1 MSLEGAVVSLGAAA
15 ISAVFAG
22 LVFRQWRSRRKPYQL
37 AWAIGLVMFAAAA
50 FTQFVAEAYGWSEPV
65 YRAYYFLAAPLVAVL
80 GVGSAFLVSRRV
92 GLAFALYTVI
102 LAVGFAWVVFT
113 AAVDASA
120 LQKLIPGGDGFPS
133 SVRIWSPLFTVP
145 GSLALIGIALY
156 SYWRTR
162 LGFNLWIAAGGIAAA
177 ASGSLQALG
186 VTWVLYLGELV
197 GIALLFWGF
206 LASQDL
212 SKAARPSPES
222 QASS

>member
-22 LVFRQWRSRRKPYQL
+22 LVVRQWHSRRKPYQL